1 MLIYHWTIFVGLFV
15 CLIILILFFIV
26 HISQAINYDY
36 YLLRQILKWYFM
48 TMSLI
53 NYSKRCS
60 TLSFTCSQIYGTCST
75 LELLKTFY
83 CTYLCSS
90 LFTPFLHTNDSFF
103 ARFCYSPAFA
113 KWKVKILFGHWV
125 YASFDYFLYDVW
137 EDCNKNEQNN
147 NPKWTTNEQ
156 KKISKLL
163 FSTYAKSHIWMDD
176 SVEVS
181 SA

>member
-1 MLIYHWTIFVGLFV
+1 MLVCLFV

-26 HISQAINYDY
+26 HISQTINYDY

-90 LFTPFLHTNDSFF
+90 LFTLFLHTNDSFF

-137 EDCNKNEQNN
+137 EDCKNNNQQCWTKQQSEMNNKWTNKNIKTFVFNLRKVTHLN
-147 NPKWTTNEQ
+147 GW
-156 KKISKLL
+156 
-163 FSTYAKSHIWMDD
+163 
-176 SVEVS
+176 
-181 SA
+181 